1 MAHSLTIDR
10 LISTYV
16 VPRDHPAPEDVRREL
31 DALARKYVA
40 ESCGRAL
47 YTRFDPRDPSVWL
60 IEKISL
66 DLLMDLNAAE
76 PDKVAGFW
84 AGKIAESV
92 ARTIASGEDGERVMR
107 FANRAEYLAY
117 FLRDLAAGT
126 AWKKW
131 HYRQFESLRSL
142 PASAAIR
149 EAVSR
154 EPELAEAI
162 LMHLVRTNRFAG
174 VTKSISEK
182 DKGILLR
189 LCSPEVAPPG
199 QKCFQIACAKWITLP
214 VDTTDALN
222 LYLKVRSEFPEL
234 VSAEVR
240 GAAQYLTIVTQWA
253 QSSQWDEILADIT
266 AGRLPQGSQS
276 TDAQARET
284 ARYFISLASKD
295 PVWPSRLAEVAAF
308 VSRKEINSIEKPTP
322 TSAKKDLRFSSPMG
336 GVFLLLPTLIANRA
350 LLAAFG
356 AVEDA
361 VLRYLLLG
369 ACVQQSVGEFCED
382 KALAVAAGL
391 TDTPKSFFLKQACSK
406 TTFDRS
412 SVDLLPED
420 TAGARPCWQDIDL
433 EPAFRAEMATAA
445 AVLLRSFARALP
457 GLGRTSFDYLW
468 KNILSGQSV
477 ITLSPDCILV
487 ELAPRPL
494 EIVLRMAG
502 LREFSFT
509 PPWLPDAE
517 ILITFGQD

>member
-10 LISTYV
+10 LRSTYV

-31 DALARKYVA
+31 DELARKYVA
-40 ESCGRAL
+40 DSCGRAL
-47 YTRFDPRDPSVWL
+47 KTRFDPRDPSVWL
-60 IEKISL
+60 IDKISL

-76 PDKVAGFW
+76 PDEVAGFW

-126 AWKKW
+126 AWNKW

-142 PASAAIR
+142 PAGAAIR
-149 EAVSR
+149 EAVFR
-154 EPELAEAI
+154 EPELAEPV
-162 LMHLVRTNRFAG
+162 LLHLVRTNRFAG

-189 LCSPEVAPPG
+189 LCSPEVTAPS
-199 QKCFQIACAKWITLP
+199 QKCFQTACAMWITLP
-214 VDTTDALN
+214 VGATDALD

-234 VSAEVR
+234 AAAEVH

-253 QSSQWDEILADIT
+253 QSSQWGEILADIT
-266 AGRLPQGSQS
+266 AGRVPQEWQS
-276 TDAQARET
+276 PDAQERET
-284 ARYFISLASKD
+284 TQYLISLATKD

-308 VSRKEINSIEKPTP
+308 VSRKEINSTEKPTA
-322 TSAKKDLRFSSPMG
+322 TSAKTDLRFSSPMG

-350 LLAAFG
+350 LLAAYG
-356 AVEDA
+356 GVEDA
-361 VLRYLLLG
+361 ILRYLLLG
-369 ACVQQSVGEFCED
+369 ASVQQSLGEFRDD

-391 TDTPKSFFLKQACSK
+391 TDPPESFLKQAASK
-406 TTFDRS
+406 TTFDLS

-420 TAGARPCWQDIDL
+420 AAGAHTCWPEIDL
-433 EPAFRAEMATAA
+433 EPALRAEVARAA

-468 KNILSGQSV
+468 KNILSGEAA
-477 ITLSPDCILV
+477 ITLLPGRILV

-502 LREFSFT
+502 LRDLCFT
-509 PPWLPDAE
+509 PPWMPDTE
-517 ILITFGQD
+517 ILITFGQQ